1 MAKTWR
7 EVERARDRFLTEG
20 SLAPDVA
27 LSAIVHASWKRSREL
42 HVDATRPLPP
52 YRREQDETTLLRV
65 ATPILNQMADALVNE
80 PVVII
85 LTDRHGTVLDRRGGD
100 PQLHRQLEQV
110 LLEPGFTYAEAAMGT
125 NGIGTALESGGA
137 TLITGSEHFAESL
150 TGFACAGAPIK
161 HPVNGQLLGVL
172 DMTSLV
178 DACNPLLMAFAK
190 VSAQR
195 ISQAILEN
203 ASVLER
209 ALLDEYYLMSQ
220 HSGRPVIALGN
231 RVTMMNDQALLKFN
245 STDQVALLD
254 NVRGAAGSRVQ
265 RTAVADLPSGL
276 SARLTYRPTFAADQ
290 LAGVVVQVQE
300 LSASARTTPHH
311 VPSRLSLPRAVGTS
325 ERWQRVLQ
333 LVCDVARD
341 REWTILGG
349 EPGVGKTALVQA
361 VTQHLNPERRLR
373 VVTCAEDSGDDLI
386 TAVADGLE
394 SASLLIRR
402 VDLLPE
408 PALSE
413 VAAMLM
419 EVHDLDPADKPWV
432 TATVTERSDGDEP
445 RPSKVLPLFSRSVQ
459 VPPLRQHLEDLP
471 DLVTHLLGTLGY
483 PSLSFTNEALQQLM
497 RLTWPGNVRQLHQ
510 VLEEIAQQRRR
521 GQVKLM
527 DLPPECR
534 SSTHRRLS
542 AMESLERDA
551 FVRALDDHGGDKSA
565 AAQALGVSRA
575 TVYRKIRLYGIS

>member
-1 MAKTWR
+1 MANAWK
-7 EVERARDRFLTEG
+7 ELERARDRFLTEG
-20 SLAPDVA
+20 TLDPD
-27 LSAIVHASWKRSREL
+27 LSMSAVVSASWKRSRDL
-42 HVDATRPLPP
+42 RVDADSPLPP
-52 YRREQDETTLLRV
+52 YTPDRDATLMLQS
-65 ATPILNQMADALVNE
+65 ATPILDQMAEALANE

-85 LTDRHGTVLDRRGGD
+85 LTDLHGTVLDRRGGD
-100 PQLHRQLEQV
+100 PQLRRRLERV
-110 LLEPGFTYAEAAMGT
+110 LLAPGFTYAEADMGT

-137 TLITGSEHFAESL
+137 TLIRGSEHFAESL

-161 HPVNGQLLGVL
+161 HPINGQLLGVL
-172 DMTSLV
+172 DMTSLIQE
-178 DACNPLLMAFAK
+178 CNPLLMAFAK
-190 VSAQR
+190 VSATR

-209 ALLDEYYLMSQ
+209 ALLDEYYLVSQ

-231 RVTMMNDQALLKFN
+231 RVTMMNDQALRRFN
-245 STDQVALLD
+245 SADQVALLD
-254 NVRGAAGSRVQ
+254 NVREAAGSRVQ
-265 RTAVADLPSGL
+265 RTAVTDLPSGL
-276 SARLTYRPTFAADQ
+276 AARLTYRPTFAAEQ

-300 LSASARTTPHH
+300 LSASGRPASRPA
-311 VPSRLSLPRAVGTS
+311 SRLTLPHAVGRS
-325 ERWQRVLQ
+325 ELWQRLLQVL
-333 LVCDVARD
+333 CDVARE

-349 EPGVGKTALVQA
+349 EPGVGKTALVRA

-373 VVTCAEDSGDDLI
+373 MVTCAQDSGDELV
-386 TAVADGLE
+386 TAVAEGLE
-394 SASLLIRR
+394 SESLLIEH

-408 PALSE
+408 QALSE
-413 VAAMLM
+413 VASMLM
-419 EVHDLDPADKPWV
+419 EVHDLDPTDKPWV
-432 TATVTERSDGDEP
+432 TATMTVQGHDESP
-445 RPSKVLPLFSRSVQ
+445 VSLVLPLFSRSMQ

-471 DLVTHLLGTLGY
+471 DLVTHLLGALGY
-483 PSLSFTNEALQQLM
+483 PALTLTNEALQQLM
-497 RLTWPGNVRQLHQ
+497 RLTWPGNVRQLRQ

-565 AAQALGVSRA
+565 AAEALGVSRA